1 MSDVQA
7 IRGWLD
13 APGADTGVHLAADD
27 GGWDF
32 LPYTELAQQVRRIAG
47 LLLDRGLGAG
57 RTVAVLMP
65 TSHLCLA
72 AMFAVPAAG
81 ATLTPVAPPLFHDA
95 DRYLRHLRGLLD
107 GAQADAVITTTAFA
121 GVVAQATGTPAHIVL
136 DDIPA
141 ATPLSELGE
150 PGTDVLV
157 QMTSGSTGRPRG
169 ARISWHNLAVNLDAI
184 DAVCRLSARDATASW
199 LPLYHD
205 MGLIGT
211 VFQAVSRQ
219 RGLYLMRP
227 DQFIRDPG
235 RWLRAAVA
243 TGHTVAPPFGLAY
256 AGRRLTPADI
266 DDLDLSGLRTIV
278 VGAEPVDPDALRAF
292 TELTAPR
299 GFSPR
304 AFLPSYGLAEATL
317 IATAHRLGEPLRTV
331 RIDKAALRYGKPVPV
346 AEHGCSVVSV
356 GVPIPG
362 HRVRI
367 EGAAADGDLGE
378 IVLSGDSVFGGYR
391 GDPDSTTRRI
401 GDELHT
407 GDAGFLLDGQLYV
420 LGRMGTSLKVNGR
433 TVFAEDLDI
442 ADRTTA
448 VAVND
453 GGRPGVAIFV
463 EQPCRTPIS
472 ELRTALLARVG
483 ADTPVW
489 FIGVPRGGLART
501 SSGKPRRAHM
511 WQQWRS
517 GQLAG
522 AELLSAPAPGP
533 LDKVRA
539 LFEKAR
545 ELAVIPDDATV
556 HFEGS
561 LAEGFGNDGSDI
573 DLLLLLPGTGAHAVM
588 PTVLFIDGHRVEI
601 RAQSHAQV
609 RKRLHQVR
617 RALDTGAHVTE
628 DTLNRVQRFLRG
640 TVLRTGPGYGD
651 LRDIVTHPEL
661 TGLLARWWQRRADH
675 CLRQSAALALLAGDT
690 DTEAVAWA
698 REGLTQSMKA
708 FLARHGEGY
717 LEVKWLPLQ
726 IDRLRRSGTADTLLD
741 EYRRLDA
748 APTVAGVLALAARL
762 GGPALTLDPRNVVL
776 KKVPHVTTWPI
787 RSATHVVRGRSD
799 LFVLSAA
806 CAQSWRRVV
815 FGQTLAQTTAA
826 PQHLRLFARYGFI
839 ALQWR
844 GAGTI
849 KPAAAMCDPARPSTP
864 PPSLRRPVLTIEG
877 APADGDIARSVL
889 PPKAFAEAA
898 SALVL
903 ANMVLENARE
913 DFDGAVKDGQWPVAT
928 LCGRRIVT
936 MAVRILA
943 SAWGVTPLPGD
954 QVLLSGL
961 DTLVPEHPRL
971 AADARRLADHV
982 IGDQDEA
989 ARARADLDRL
999 VTDVQT
1005 VTGGQM
1011 FPSSFASR
1019 AQWQETLRYGYQW
1032 LRMGGYLDAYVELDE
1047 ARDLLASGG
1056 AQPSVRGRA

>member
-1 MSDVQA
+1 
-7 IRGWLD
+7 
-13 APGADTGVHLAADD
+13 
-27 GGWDF
+27 
-32 LPYTELAQQVRRIAG
+32 
-47 LLLDRGLGAG
+47 
-57 RTVAVLMP
+57 
-65 TSHLCLA
+65 
-72 AMFAVPAAG
+72 
-81 ATLTPVAPPLFHDA
+81 
-95 DRYLRHLRGLLD
+95 
-107 GAQADAVITTTAFA
+107 
-121 GVVAQATGTPAHIVL
+121 
-136 DDIPA
+136 
-141 ATPLSELGE
+141 
-150 PGTDVLV
+150 
-157 QMTSGSTGRPRG
+157 
-169 ARISWHNLAVNLDAI
+169 
-184 DAVCRLSARDATASW
+184 
-199 LPLYHD
+199 
-205 MGLIGT
+205 
-211 VFQAVSRQ
+211 
-219 RGLYLMRP
+219 
-227 DQFIRDPG
+227 
-235 RWLRAAVA
+235 
-243 TGHTVAPPFGLAY
+243 
-256 AGRRLTPADI
+256 
-266 DDLDLSGLRTIV
+266 
-278 VGAEPVDPDALRAF
+278 
-292 TELTAPR
+292 
-299 GFSPR
+299 
-304 AFLPSYGLAEATL
+304 
-317 IATAHRLGEPLRTV
+317 
-331 RIDKAALRYGKPVPV
+331 
-346 AEHGCSVVSV
+346 
-356 GVPIPG
+356 
-362 HRVRI
+362 
-367 EGAAADGDLGE
+367 
-378 IVLSGDSVFGGYR
+378 
-391 GDPDSTTRRI
+391 
-401 GDELHT
+401 
-407 GDAGFLLDGQLYV
+407 
-420 LGRMGTSLKVNGR
+420 
-433 TVFAEDLDI
+433 
-442 ADRTTA
+442 
-448 VAVND
+448 
-453 GGRPGVAIFV
+453 
-463 EQPCRTPIS
+463 
-472 ELRTALLARVG
+472 
-483 ADTPVW
+483 
-489 FIGVPRGGLART
+489 
-501 SSGKPRRAHM
+501 
-511 WQQWRS
+511 
-517 GQLAG
+517 
-522 AELLSAPAPGP
+522 
-533 LDKVRA
+533 
-539 LFEKAR
+539 
-545 ELAVIPDDATV
+545 
-556 HFEGS
+556 
-561 LAEGFGNDGSDI
+561 
-573 DLLLLLPGTGAHAVM
+573 M

-849 KPAAAMCDPARPSTP
+849 KPAAAMCDPARPLTP

-971 AADARRLADHV
+971 AADARRLAGHV

>member
-1 MSDVQA
+1 MSEVAA

-13 APGADTGVHLAADD
+13 TPSTDTGVHLAGND
-27 GGWDF
+27 GWDY
-32 LPYTELAQQVRRIAG
+32 LPYSALAEQVRRIAG
-47 LLLDRGLGAG
+47 LLVDRGVGAG
-57 RTVAVLMP
+57 HTVCVLMP

-72 AMFAVPAAG
+72 AMFAVTAAG
-81 ATLTPVAPPLFHDA
+81 ATLTPVAPPLFHDT
-95 DRYLRHLRGLLD
+95 DQYLRHLRGILQS
-107 GAQADAVITTTAFA
+107 AQAHTVITCSAFA
-121 GVVAQATGTPAHIVL
+121 GVVAQAADGPARIVL
-136 DDIPA
+136 DD
-141 ATPLSELGE
+141 TPEGAPLTDLGE
-150 PGTDVLV
+150 PGADVLL

-169 ARISWHNLAVNLDAI
+169 ARISWRNLAVNLDAI
-184 DAVCRLSARDATASW
+184 DAVCHLAAGDATASW

-211 VFQAVSRQ
+211 VFQAVTRQ
-219 RGLYLMRP
+219 RGLHLMRP

-235 RWLRAAVA
+235 RWLRAAVE
-243 TGHTVAPPFGLAY
+243 TGHTVSPPFGLAY
-256 AGRRLTPADI
+256 TGRRLTPADI
-266 DDLDLSGLRTIV
+266 DDLDLSRLRTIV
-278 VGAEPVDPDALRAF
+278 VGAEPIDPDALRAF
-292 TELTAPR
+292 TELTAPL

-331 RIDKAALRYGKPVPV
+331 RIDKAALRHGQPVPV
-346 AEHGCSVVSV
+346 AEHGAQVVSV
-356 GVPIPG
+356 GGPIPG

-367 EGAAADGDLGE
+367 EGAAADGELGE

-391 GDPDSTTRRI
+391 GDPDSTTRRV
-401 GDELHT
+401 GGELHT

-433 TVFAEDLDI
+433 TVFAEDLDVTGR
-442 ADRTTA
+442 AVA
-448 VAVND
+448 VAVNEGD
-453 GGRPGVAIFV
+453 RPAVAMFV

-472 ELRTALLARVG
+472 ALRSALAAQVG

-489 FIGVPRGGLART
+489 FVGVPRGGLART

-517 GQLAG
+517 GRLAG
-522 AELLSAPAPGP
+522 AELLSAPGPGP
-533 LDKVRA
+533 LDTVRA
-539 LFEKAR
+539 LFDKAR
-545 ELAVIPDDATV
+545 EHAVIPDDATV

-573 DLLLLLPGTGAHAVM
+573 DLLLLLPGAGAEAVM

-609 RKRLHQVR
+609 RKRLHQIR
-617 RALDTGAHVTE
+617 RALDTCAPVTE
-628 DTLNRVQRFLRG
+628 DVLNRVQRFLRG

-651 LRDIVTHPEL
+651 LRDIVSYPEL
-661 TGLLARWWQRRADH
+661 TGLLSRWWQRRADH
-675 CLRQSAALALLAGDT
+675 CLRHGAALALLGGPT

-698 REGLTQSMKA
+698 REGLTQTMKA
-708 FLARHGEGY
+708 LLARHGEGY

-726 IDRLRRSGTADTLLD
+726 IDRLRRSGVDTALLD
-741 EYRRLDA
+741 EYQRLVA
-748 APTVAGVLALAARL
+748 APTVAGALALAARL
-762 GGPALTLDPRNVVL
+762 GGPAVALDPHDVVL

-787 RSATHVVRGRSD
+787 RSATHVVRGKSD
-799 LFVLSAA
+799 LFVLSPA
-806 CAQSWRRVV
+806 CAQSWRQVV
-815 FGQTLAQTTAA
+815 FGQTLAQTAAA
-826 PQHLRLFARYGFI
+826 PAHLRLFVRHGFV
-839 ALQWR
+839 ALHWR

-849 KPAAAMCDPARPSTP
+849 KPVAAMCDPVRPLTP
-864 PPSLRRPVLTIEG
+864 PPSVRRPVLTIDG
-877 APADGDIARSVL
+877 APPDGDIARSAL

-913 DFDGAVKDGQWPVAT
+913 DFDGAVKDGQWQVAA

-954 QVLLSGL
+954 PVLLSDL

-971 AADARRLADHV
+971 AAHARRLAGCS
-982 IGDQDEA
+982 IGDQDDA
-989 ARARADLDRL
+989 ARLQADLDRL
-999 VTDVQT
+999 VADVQT
-1005 VTGGQM
+1005 VTGGEM

-1019 AQWQETLRYGYQW
+1019 TQWQDTLKYGYQW

-1056 AQPSVRGRA
+1056 AQPSERGRA